1 MAERADESP
10 AIDPEGELAREFRQ
24 TGVIDVDALRK
35 RAEERLAGH
44 DMAGGGLS
52 NELVSEMATEL
63 AYMRYGWALD
73 DYSPEEY
80 RKIVTEERSRVV
92 SILQQRGEM

>member
-1 MAERADESP
+1 MAMVPDQSP
-10 AIDPEGELAREFRQ
+10 AIDPEGEFARKFRQ
-24 TGVIDVDALRK
+24 SGTVDVDALRA

-44 DMAGGGLS
+44 AMGGDGLS
-52 NELVSEMATEL
+52 SELMSEMSAEL

-80 RKIVTEERSRVV
+80 RRILNEERSRIIA
-92 SILQQRGEM
+92 ILQGRGGM